1 MSNSELMCKLI
12 KDRNDA
18 MSIFHNS
25 DNPLIQ
31 DFAFIDVQAAERK
44 IAKLQEVE
52 CAKEGLLDKVDRG
65 VVRVTRKKYVNGMGG
80 DVDE

>member
-1 MSNSELMCKLI
+1 MTNSDVMCQLI
-12 KDRNDA
+12 KARNDA

-52 CAKEGLLDKVDRG
+52 CAREGRLDKVDVG
-65 VVRVTRKKYVNGMGG
+65 IVRIERS
-80 DVDE
+80 VDGQRQA